1 MCVTPEL
8 RGWGSQVP
16 GQFELFAETYL
27 ERKKKKDLEPS
38 GQSWPPKF
46 PGLIAKYQA
55 RDFWEWMPY

>member
-27 ERKKKKDLEPS
+27 ERKKKKKTWNQI

-46 PGLIAKYQA
+46 PGFFFFFKDLFIYY
-55 RDFWEWMPY
+55 M